1 MFHSKG
7 KILLWLAALVTLL
20 SLGLA
25 SKPLGLNARSIS
37 SEQTGGLML
46 NNQLTGTIV
55 IEKQTD
61 PPGGSGFDFTHDF
74 GNGTLSFTLDD
85 GASWTFDNVPAIEVS
100 YTITETS
107 PAPAFDLTDLTCEDP
122 DQGSSIDLGA
132 GAATIDLD
140 AGETITCTFTNTQR
154 GTIIVE
160 KQTNPAGGTGFGFT
174 DTITA
179 PNSFSLGDGG
189 TKTFINVV
197 PDTYTVTEDDP
208 TVTPSGFDLTGLTC
222 VEDSTSNSTTDTV
235 SRQATISLDAGET
248 ITCTF
253 TNGQRDIIPVG
264 GYVVSVNK
272 LGLLAPWLG
281 LAALASLAALTVA
294 LVSRRRG

>member
-46 NNQLTGTIV
+46 DNDEGVGTIV

-61 PPGGSGFDFTHDF
+61 PPGGSGFDFT
-74 GNGTLSFTLDD
+74 
-85 GASWTFDNVPAIEVS
+85 
-100 YTITETS
+100 
-107 PAPAFDLTDLTCEDP
+107 
-122 DQGSSIDLGA
+122 
-132 GAATIDLD
+132 
-140 AGETITCTFTNTQR
+140 
-154 GTIIVE
+154 
-160 KQTNPAGGTGFGFT
+160 
-174 DTITA
+174 DTIST

-189 TKTFINVV
+189 TKKFINVV

-253 TNGQRDIIPVG
+253 SNRQRDIIAVG
-264 GYVVSVNK
+264 GHIVPVNK

-281 LAALASLAALTVA
+281 LAALASFAALTVV
-294 LVSRRRG
+294 LVRRHKA

>member
-46 NNQLTGTIV
+46 DNEEGVGTIV

-61 PPGGSGFDFTHDF
+61 PPGGSGF
-74 GNGTLSFTLDD
+74 
-85 GASWTFDNVPAIEVS
+85 
-100 YTITETS
+100 
-107 PAPAFDLTDLTCEDP
+107 
-122 DQGSSIDLGA
+122 
-132 GAATIDLD
+132 
-140 AGETITCTFTNTQR
+140 
-154 GTIIVE
+154 
-160 KQTNPAGGTGFGFT
+160 GFT
-174 DTITA
+174 DTITT

-208 TVTPSGFDLTGLTC
+208 TVTPGGFDLTGLTC
-222 VEDSTSNSTTDTV
+222 VEDSISNSTTDTV
-235 SRQATISLDAGET
+235 SRQATISLDEGET

-253 TNGQRDIIPVG
+253 SNRQRDIIPVG
-264 GYVVSVNK
+264 GYAVSVNR
-272 LGLLAPWLG
+272 LTLLAPWLG
-281 LAALASLAALTVA
+281 LVALGSLAALTVA
-294 LVSRRRG
+294 LVRRRRG

>member
-1 MFHSKG
+1 
-7 KILLWLAALVTLL
+7 LWLAALVTLL

-46 NNQLTGTIV
+46 DNEVGGTIV

-61 PPGGSGFDFTHDF
+61 PPGGSGFDFTDDF
-74 GNGTLSFTLDD
+74 GMGTPSFTLDD
-85 GASWTFDNVPAIEVS
+85 GASWTFNNVPAFT

-160 KQTNPAGGTGFGFT
+160 KQTDPAGGTGFGFT
-174 DTITA
+174 DTITT

-208 TVTPSGFDLTGLTC
+208 TVTPGGFDLTGLTC

-253 TNGQRDIIPVG
+253 SNRQRDIIPVG
-264 GYVVSVNK
+264 GYAVSVNR
-272 LGLLAPWLG
+272 LTLLAPWLG
-281 LAALASLAALTVA
+281 LVALASLAALTVA
-294 LVSRRRG
+294 LVRRRRG